1 MTEEPGMLQSMRSQS
16 QTWLVTEQQ
25 QQYET
30 IWLFLV
36 LEKEVKRATKALV
49 YWLVSYLNNCL
60 LLDFVFYS
68 IVNNCL

>member
-25 QQYET
+25 QQSDT

-49 YWLVSYLNNCL
+49 Y
-60 LLDFVFYS
+60 
-68 IVNNCL
+68 

>member
-1 MTEEPGMLQSMRSQS
+1 MTEEPGMLQSMWCQS

-36 LEKEVKRATKALV
+36 LKKEVKRATKSLV
-49 YWLVSYLNNCL
+49 Y
-60 LLDFVFYS
+60 
-68 IVNNCL
+68 